1 MSRTPRKYAA
11 QDRAVNC
18 VIVAGVL
25 AIAYSAAQFLR
36 G

>member
-1 MSRTPRKYAA
+1 MSRAPRKYAA

-18 VIVAGVL
+18 VIVAGTLVL
-25 AIAYSAAQFLR
+25 AYSVAQFLR